1 MIFDEE
7 KQEEVLETLKRVDYN
22 TLKETFLENVPTT
35 VDYPKLFQMFEAL
48 NPEEAKTYIEEFYVD
63 HFNNIEEVKRVLGLI
78 DVEFYEIIVDFG
90 KEGTGTLKDFAKCD
104 LKRAIDYF
112 NSYVKEHIEDDNIK
126 AVYLSLVTYGGK
138 HCLPL
143 AEQIIRSYKINEEIE

>member
-22 TLKETFLENVPTT
+22 TLKETFLEYVPLT
-35 VDYPKLFQMFEAL
+35 VDYPNLFQMFEAL

-63 HFNNIEEVKRVLGLI
+63 HFNNIEEVKRVLGLVN
-78 DVEFYEIIVDFG
+78 VEVYEVIVDFG
-90 KEGTGTLKDFAKCD
+90 EKNTETLQDFPKGDFKE
-104 LKRAIDYF
+104 AIKSF
-112 NSYVKEHIEDDNIK
+112 NSYVKKYIEDDNIK

-138 HCLPL
+138 HSIPL